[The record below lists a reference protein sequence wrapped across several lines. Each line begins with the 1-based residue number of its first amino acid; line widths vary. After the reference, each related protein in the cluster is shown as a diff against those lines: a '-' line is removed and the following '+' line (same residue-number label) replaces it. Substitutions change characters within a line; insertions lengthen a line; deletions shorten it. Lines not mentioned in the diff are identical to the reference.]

1 MLKGHAFVVDGLLIL
16 SSVLACF
23 LQNLRPA
30 FVLSQLSLLFAL
42 VHALIDLR
50 KLEGA
55 RGLARPL
62 FVPLLQTALRRHAD
76 GLVADVTS
84 NKRPVLF
91 SIDRGDKRISVS
103 LDN

>member
-42 VHALIDLR
+42 PHALIDLR

-91 SIDRGDKRISVS
+91 SIDRGDK
-103 LDN
+103 